1 MGAAGRTLGM
11 GARRRTRMPRTHT
24 ARGRAQAR
32 AHPNVRC
39 WAPEEGEACAAALGR
54 ARTHR
59 ANSIRHR
66 PASSR
71 RAASRT
77 PAPRPGQPAAGQTPA
92 PCHGIFSFLDLA
104 MTGLAS
110 RWVRGRCRS
119 QVTRPFRP
127 CRLFDQR
134 LKRRLVRGGRRLP
147 VGACAR
153 ASRLAR
159 SLAFPRCVYAVARR
173 AASPFP
179 LCTGRGPAAGVL
191 REWCLVASRACR
203 AVATGTVLC
212 HGAALCAQRS
222 ALSAMIK
229 LSAPP
234 MRKRVVARDRS
245 RCEGLGRARQC
256 SRGRPGER
264 TGVWGMACAGI

>member
-71 RAASRT
+71 RAASRA

-104 MTGLAS
+104 MTGFGLWS
-110 RWVRGRCRS
+110 VRFPL
-119 QVTRPFRP
+119 V
-127 CRLFDQR
+127 
-134 LKRRLVRGGRRLP
+134 LVRTGRRLP
-147 VGACAR
+147 VQALCE
-153 ASRLAR
+153 
-159 SLAFPRCVYAVARR
+159 RR
-173 AASPFP
+173 
-179 LCTGRGPAAGVL
+179 V
-191 REWCLVASRACR
+191 LVAL
-203 AVATGTVLC
+203 TGYPRGGHPSMLRLMVCGTG
-212 HGAALCAQRS
+212 HGPR
-222 ALSAMIK
+222 
-229 LSAPP
+229 P
-234 MRKRVVARDRS
+234 VRDRVPPS
-245 RCEGLGRARQC
+245 LQ
-256 SRGRPGER
+256 PG
-264 TGVWGMACAGI
+264 